1 MFPAWEASE
10 RECKTLDET
19 STWDAKKSSGDF
31 ETDLKAICNTVFTC
45 ATHPGLKSNQT
56 LVRCSQFIVDPVST
70 QACLFALTASKTI
83 HSLNL
88 NGCALSDV
96 SLNLLRTVLPQ
107 TSITHLAVDYNSNG
121 GATEALCNLASVD
134 SLTSLSLRGNQLGAE
149 NILTLCGVLKTKT
162 NTIKSLSL
170 YRNGIGDMGAEHMS
184 KLLRENKTLKHISL
198 SANGITSLGLKELLT
213 GLTRYTLDQ
222 EGVDARALLSG
233 GRDVEDEGKKK
244 KKGKKKETGG
254 AIKLDEILSGGV
266 CAKDGAGNDIE
277 GTVVAG
283 VGTVC
288 RGNMELVCLDLS
300 YNVDIGKNRTDGIKV
315 LTTTLQKE
323 DLLVGQLNTLVL
335 TGCGLNEEDEK
346 MVVDLLKEVG
356 VERDSLDS
364 NEK

>member
-1 MFPAWEASE
+1 MFSAWEAAE
-10 RECKTLDET
+10 REGQTLDET
-19 STWDAKKSSGDF
+19 TTWDVKKSSGDF
-31 ETDLKAICNTVFTC
+31 ETDLKEICTTVFSC
-45 ATHPGLKSNQT
+45 ATHPFLKSDQT
-56 LVRCSQFIVDPVST
+56 STVRCSHYIVDPIST
-70 QACLFALTASKTI
+70 QASLLALTARKTI

-96 SLNLLRTVLPQ
+96 SLNLLRTALPQ
-107 TSITHLAVDYNSNG
+107 TSITHLAVDYNG
-121 GATEALCNLASVD
+121 GGTAEALCNLASID

-170 YRNGIGDMGAEHMS
+170 YRNGIGDLGARKIS
-184 KLLRENKTLKHISL
+184 RLLRENKTLKNISL

-222 EGVDARALLSG
+222 EGVDARVVLSG
-233 GRDVEDEGKKK
+233 AVVGGEVEGGGKKK

-254 AIKLDEILSGGV
+254 ASKLDEILSGGV
-266 CAKDGAGNDIE
+266 CAKDEAGNDIE
-277 GTVVAG
+277 GTAVAG

-300 YNVDIGKNRTDGIKV
+300 YNVDIGKNATDSLNV
-315 LTTTLQKE
+315 LSTTLQKE

-335 TGCGLNEEDEK
+335 MGCGFEEGEK
-346 MVVDLLKEVG
+346 MAIDLLKEVG
-356 VERDSLDS
+356 VERGSV